1 MSKLKYSLGII
12 LAVVLIA
19 AGAAYIYLA
28 HYAPLK
34 PDEATEVTVWYVN
47 NDKMW
52 QNFAGLA
59 DNYSSGEGK
68 KYGITVKVK
77 AFDTR
82 TELYKDLNKAIEEK
96 SALPDMVVCDT
107 DYAAYMAD
115 KGVLADLSSYFGNWE
130 ASSFSEEI
138 AEASSKKDGT
148 LVAVPIA
155 AETEVFMVN
164 TKIFPDISALSS
176 FEKLCSVADE
186 YYLRNGSSF
195 FTVSD
200 YSSFFRTA
208 AAQLNDDFDAVSP
221 YDTNNKNCKYIY
233 KLLAEAAYNRG
244 FEASGEDAAKMVGEG
259 KYACA
264 IVSSPEVMR
273 YAYAL
278 NADDIEFATYP
289 CMKDGEP
296 AYVEKVTGITMT
308 ASDSDSERASA
319 MFIRW
324 LTSTE
329 NNSAFVCDSGYI
341 PDAGAAV
348 SVSDYAIY
356 SELQTAMA
364 ERRNKSEHYTYEA
377 SAEYS
382 VNSRNFD
389 DILNTIMDSLN

>member
-19 AGAAYIYLA
+19 AGVVYIYFA

-77 AFDTR
+77 AFDSR

-96 SALPDMVVCDT
+96 GSLPDMVVCDT

-138 AEASSKKDGT
+138 AEASSKGGT

-200 YSSFFRTA
+200 YSFFFRTA

-324 LTSTE
+324 FTSAE
-329 NNSAFVCDSGYI
+329 VESAFVGDSGYI
-341 PDAGAAV
+341 LPTGAAV
-348 SVSDYAIY
+348 SVSDFDIY

>member
-19 AGAAYIYLA
+19 AGAVYIYFA

-77 AFDTR
+77 AFDSR

-96 SALPDMVVCDT
+96 GALPDMVVCDT

-138 AEASSKKDGT
+138 AEASSKGGT

-200 YSSFFRTA
+200 YSFFFRTA

-308 ASDSDSERASA
+308 ASDSNSERASA

-324 LTSTE
+324 FTSAE
-329 NNSAFVCDSGYI
+329 VESAFVGDSGYI
-341 PDAGAAV
+341 LPTGAAV
-348 SVSDYAIY
+348 SVSDFDIY

>member
-19 AGAAYIYLA
+19 AGAVYIYFA

-77 AFDTR
+77 AFDSR

-96 SALPDMVVCDT
+96 GALPDMVVCDT

-138 AEASSKKDGT
+138 AEASSKDGT

-200 YSSFFRTA
+200 YSFFFRTA

-324 LTSTE
+324 FTSAE
-329 NNSAFVCDSGYI
+329 VESEFVGDSGYI
-341 PDAGAAV
+341 LPTGAAV
-348 SVSDYAIY
+348 SVSDFDIY

>member
-19 AGAAYIYLA
+19 AGAVYIYFA

-77 AFDTR
+77 AFDSR

-96 SALPDMVVCDT
+96 GALPDMVVCDT

-115 KGVLADLSSYFGNWE
+115 EGVLADLSSYFGNWE

-138 AEASSKKDGT
+138 AEASSKDGT

-200 YSSFFRTA
+200 YSFFFRTA

-273 YAYAL
+273 YAYAI

-324 LTSTE
+324 FTSAE
-329 NNSAFVCDSGYI
+329 VESAFVGDSGYI
-341 PDAGAAV
+341 LPTGAAV
-348 SVSDYAIY
+348 SVSDFDIY

>member
-1 MSKLKYSLGII
+1 MSKRKYSLGIM

-19 AGAAYIYLA
+19 AGAVYIYFA

-77 AFDTR
+77 AFDSR

-96 SALPDMVVCDT
+96 GALPDMVVCDT

-138 AEASSKKDGT
+138 AEASSKDGT

-200 YSSFFRTA
+200 YSFFFRTA

-324 LTSTE
+324 FTSAE
-329 NNSAFVCDSGYI
+329 VESAFVGDSGYI
-341 PDAGAAV
+341 LPTGAAV
-348 SVSDYAIY
+348 SVSDFDIY

>member
-19 AGAAYIYLA
+19 AGAVYIYFA

-77 AFDTR
+77 AFDSR

-96 SALPDMVVCDT
+96 GSLPDMVVCDT

-138 AEASSKKDGT
+138 AEASSKDGT

-200 YSSFFRTA
+200 YSFFFRTA

-264 IVSSPEVMR
+264 IVSSPDVMR

-324 LTSTE
+324 FTSAE
-329 NNSAFVCDSGYI
+329 VESAFVGDSGYI
-341 PDAGAAV
+341 LPTGAAV
-348 SVSDYAIY
+348 SVSDFDIY

>member
-19 AGAAYIYLA
+19 AGAVYIYFA

-77 AFDTR
+77 AFDSR

-96 SALPDMVVCDT
+96 GALPDMVVCDT

-138 AEASSKKDGT
+138 AEASSKDGT

-200 YSSFFRTA
+200 YSFFFRTA

-264 IVSSPEVMR
+264 IVTSPEVMR
-273 YAYAL
+273 YAYAI
-278 NADDIEFATYP
+278 NSDDIEFATYP

-324 LTSTE
+324 FTSAE
-329 NNSAFVCDSGYI
+329 VESAFVGDSGYI
-341 PDAGAAV
+341 LPTGAAV
-348 SVSDYAIY
+348 SVSDFDIY

-364 ERRNKSEHYTYEA
+364 ERKNKSEHYTYEA

>member
-12 LAVVLIA
+12 LAVVLIT
-19 AGAAYIYLA
+19 AGAVYIYFA

-77 AFDTR
+77 AFDSR

-96 SALPDMVVCDT
+96 GTLPDMVVCDT

-115 KGVLADLSSYFGNWE
+115 EGVLADLSSYFGNWE

-138 AEASSKKDGT
+138 AEASSKDGT

-200 YSSFFRTA
+200 YSFFFRTA

-264 IVSSPEVMR
+264 IVSSPDVMR

-324 LTSTE
+324 FTSAE
-329 NNSAFVCDSGYI
+329 VESAFVGDSGYI
-341 PDAGAAV
+341 LPTGAAV
-348 SVSDYAIY
+348 SVSDFDIY

>member
-19 AGAAYIYLA
+19 AGAVYIYFA

-77 AFDTR
+77 AFDSR

-96 SALPDMVVCDT
+96 GSLPDMVVCDT

-138 AEASSKKDGT
+138 AEASSKDGT

-200 YSSFFRTA
+200 YSFFFRTA

-273 YAYAL
+273 YAYAI

-324 LTSTE
+324 FTSDE
-329 NNSAFVCDSGYI
+329 VESAFVGDSGYI
-341 PDAGAAV
+341 LPTGAAV
-348 SVSDYAIY
+348 SVSDFDIY

>member
-19 AGAAYIYLA
+19 AGAVYIYFA

-77 AFDTR
+77 AFDSR

-96 SALPDMVVCDT
+96 GALPDMVVCDT

-138 AEASSKKDGT
+138 AEASSKDGT

-155 AETEVFMVN
+155 AETQVFMVN

-176 FEKLCSVADE
+176 FEKLCSVTDE

-200 YSSFFRTA
+200 YSFFFRTA

-273 YAYAL
+273 YAYAI

-324 LTSTE
+324 FTSAE
-329 NNSAFVCDSGYI
+329 VESAFVGDSGYI
-341 PDAGAAV
+341 LPTGAAV
-348 SVSDYAIY
+348 SVSDFDIY

>member
-19 AGAAYIYLA
+19 AGAVYIYFA

-77 AFDTR
+77 AFDSR

-96 SALPDMVVCDT
+96 GALPDMVVCDT

-138 AEASSKKDGT
+138 AEASSKDGT

-200 YSSFFRTA
+200 YSFFFRTA

-273 YAYAL
+273 YAYAI

-324 LTSTE
+324 FTSAE
-329 NNSAFVCDSGYI
+329 VESAFVGDSGYI
-341 PDAGAAV
+341 LPTGAAV
-348 SVSDYAIY
+348 SVSDFDIY

-377 SAEYS
+377 NAEYS

>member
-19 AGAAYIYLA
+19 AGAVYIYFA

-77 AFDTR
+77 AFDSR

-96 SALPDMVVCDT
+96 GALPDMVVCDT

-138 AEASSKKDGT
+138 VEASSKDGT

-155 AETEVFMVN
+155 AETQVFMVN

-200 YSSFFRTA
+200 YSFFFRTA

-324 LTSTE
+324 FTSAE
-329 NNSAFVCDSGYI
+329 VESAFVGDSGYI
-341 PDAGAAV
+341 LPTGAAV
-348 SVSDYAIY
+348 SVSDFDIY

>member
-19 AGAAYIYLA
+19 AGAVYIYFA

-77 AFDTR
+77 AFDSR
-82 TELYKDLNKAIEEK
+82 TELYTDLNKAIEEK
-96 SALPDMVVCDT
+96 GALPDMVVCDT

-138 AEASSKKDGT
+138 AEASSKDGT

-155 AETEVFMVN
+155 AETQVFMVN

-200 YSSFFRTA
+200 YSFFFRTA

-273 YAYAL
+273 YAYAI
-278 NADDIEFATYP
+278 NADDVEFATYP

-324 LTSTE
+324 FTSAE
-329 NNSAFVCDSGYI
+329 VESAFVGDSGYI
-341 PDAGAAV
+341 LPTGAAV
-348 SVSDYAIY
+348 SVSDFDIY

>member
-19 AGAAYIYLA
+19 AGAVYIYFA

-77 AFDTR
+77 AFDSR
-82 TELYKDLNKAIEEK
+82 TELHKDLNKAIEEK
-96 SALPDMVVCDT
+96 GSLPDMVVCDT

-138 AEASSKKDGT
+138 AEASSKDGT

-155 AETEVFMVN
+155 AETQVFMVN

-200 YSSFFRTA
+200 YSFFFRTA

-264 IVSSPEVMR
+264 IVSSPDVMR

-324 LTSTE
+324 FTSAE
-329 NNSAFVCDSGYI
+329 VESAFVGDSGYI
-341 PDAGAAV
+341 LPTGAAV
-348 SVSDYAIY
+348 SVSDFDIY

>member
-19 AGAAYIYLA
+19 AGAVYIYFA

-77 AFDTR
+77 AFDSR

-96 SALPDMVVCDT
+96 GALPDMVVCDT
-107 DYAAYMAD
+107 DYAAYIAD

-138 AEASSKKDGT
+138 AEASSKDGT

-155 AETEVFMVN
+155 AETQVFMVN

-200 YSSFFRTA
+200 YSFFFRTA

-244 FEASGEDAAKMVGEG
+244 FEASGEDAAKMVAEG

-273 YAYAL
+273 YAYAI

-324 LTSTE
+324 FTSAE
-329 NNSAFVCDSGYI
+329 VESAFVGDSGYI
-341 PDAGAAV
+341 LPTGAAV
-348 SVSDYAIY
+348 SVSDFDIY

>member
-19 AGAAYIYLA
+19 AGAVYIYFA

-77 AFDTR
+77 AFDSR

-96 SALPDMVVCDT
+96 GVLPDMVVCDT

-138 AEASSKKDGT
+138 AEASSKGGT

-155 AETEVFMVN
+155 AETEVFIVN

-200 YSSFFRTA
+200 YSFFFRTA

-264 IVSSPEVMR
+264 IVSSPDVMR

-324 LTSTE
+324 FTSAE
-329 NNSAFVCDSGYI
+329 VESAFVGDSGYI
-341 PDAGAAV
+341 LPTGAAV
-348 SVSDYAIY
+348 SVSDFDIY

>member
-19 AGAAYIYLA
+19 AGAVYIYFA

-77 AFDTR
+77 AFDSR

-96 SALPDMVVCDT
+96 GALPDMVVCDT

-138 AEASSKKDGT
+138 AEASSKDGT

-200 YSSFFRTA
+200 YSFFFRTA

-324 LTSTE
+324 FTSDE
-329 NNSAFVCDSGYI
+329 VESAFVGDSGYI
-341 PDAGAAV
+341 LPTGAAV
-348 SVSDYAIY
+348 SVSDFDIY

-364 ERRNKSEHYTYEA
+364 ERKNKSEHYTYEA

>member
-19 AGAAYIYLA
+19 AGAVYIYFA

-77 AFDTR
+77 AFDSR

-96 SALPDMVVCDT
+96 GALPDMVVCDT

-138 AEASSKKDGT
+138 AEASSKGGT

-200 YSSFFRTA
+200 YSFFFRTA

-324 LTSTE
+324 FTSAE
-329 NNSAFVCDSGYI
+329 VESAFVGDSGYI
-341 PDAGAAV
+341 LPTGAAV
-348 SVSDYAIY
+348 SVSDFDIY

-389 DILNTIMDSLN
+389 DILNTLMDSLN

>member
-19 AGAAYIYLA
+19 AGAVYIYFA

-77 AFDTR
+77 AFDSR

-96 SALPDMVVCDT
+96 GALPDMVVCDT

-138 AEASSKKDGT
+138 AEASSKDGT

-155 AETEVFMVN
+155 AEAQVFMVN

-200 YSSFFRTA
+200 YSFFFRTA

-264 IVSSPEVMR
+264 IVSSPDVMR

-324 LTSTE
+324 FTSAE
-329 NNSAFVCDSGYI
+329 VESAFVGDSGYI
-341 PDAGAAV
+341 LPTGAAV
-348 SVSDYAIY
+348 SVSDFDIY

-364 ERRNKSEHYTYEA
+364 ERKNKSEHYTYEA

>member
-1 MSKLKYSLGII
+1 MSKLQYSRGII

-19 AGAAYIYLA
+19 AGAVYIYFA

-77 AFDTR
+77 AFDSR

-96 SALPDMVVCDT
+96 GALPDMVVCDT

-138 AEASSKKDGT
+138 AEASSKDGT

-200 YSSFFRTA
+200 YSFFFRTA

-264 IVSSPEVMR
+264 IVSSPDVMR

-324 LTSTE
+324 FTSAE
-329 NNSAFVCDSGYI
+329 VESAFVGDSGYI
-341 PDAGAAV
+341 LPTGAAV
-348 SVSDYAIY
+348 SVSDFDIY

>member
-19 AGAAYIYLA
+19 AGAVYIYFA

-77 AFDTR
+77 AFDSR

-96 SALPDMVVCDT
+96 GALPDMVVCDA

-138 AEASSKKDGT
+138 AEASSKDGT

-200 YSSFFRTA
+200 YSFFFRTA

-324 LTSTE
+324 FTSAE
-329 NNSAFVCDSGYI
+329 VESAFVGDSGYI
-341 PDAGAAV
+341 LPTGAAV
-348 SVSDYAIY
+348 SVSDFDIY
-356 SELQTAMA
+356 SELQTALA

>member
-19 AGAAYIYLA
+19 AGAVYIYFA

-77 AFDTR
+77 AFDSR

-96 SALPDMVVCDT
+96 GALPDMVVCDT

-138 AEASSKKDGT
+138 AEASSKDGT

-200 YSSFFRTA
+200 YSFFFRTA

-273 YAYAL
+273 YAYAI

-324 LTSTE
+324 FTSAE
-329 NNSAFVCDSGYI
+329 VEYAFVGDSGYI
-341 PDAGAAV
+341 LPTGAAV
-348 SVSDYAIY
+348 SVSDFDIY
-356 SELQTAMA
+356 SELQTAMV
-364 ERRNKSEHYTYEA
+364 ERKNKSEHYTYEA

>member
-19 AGAAYIYLA
+19 AGVVYIYFA

-77 AFDTR
+77 AFDSR

-96 SALPDMVVCDT
+96 GALPDMVVCDT

-138 AEASSKKDGT
+138 AEASSKDGT

-200 YSSFFRTA
+200 YSFFFRTA

-324 LTSTE
+324 FTSAE
-329 NNSAFVCDSGYI
+329 VESAFVGDSGYI
-341 PDAGAAV
+341 LPTGAAV
-348 SVSDYAIY
+348 SVSDFDIY

>member
-19 AGAAYIYLA
+19 AGAVYIYFA

-77 AFDTR
+77 AFDSR

-96 SALPDMVVCDT
+96 GALPDMVVCDT

-138 AEASSKKDGT
+138 AEASSKDGT

-155 AETEVFMVN
+155 AEAQVFMVN

-200 YSSFFRTA
+200 YSFFFRTA

-244 FEASGEDAAKMVGEG
+244 FEASGEDAAKMVAEG

-324 LTSTE
+324 FTSAE
-329 NNSAFVCDSGYI
+329 VESAFVGDSGYI
-341 PDAGAAV
+341 LPTGAAV
-348 SVSDYAIY
+348 SVSDFDIY

>member
-19 AGAAYIYLA
+19 AGAVYIYFA

-77 AFDTR
+77 AFDSR

-96 SALPDMVVCDT
+96 GALPDMVVCDT

-138 AEASSKKDGT
+138 AEESSKDGT

-200 YSSFFRTA
+200 YSFFFRTA

-244 FEASGEDAAKMVGEG
+244 FEASGEGAAKMVGEG

-324 LTSTE
+324 FTSAE
-329 NNSAFVCDSGYI
+329 VESAFVGDSGYI
-341 PDAGAAV
+341 LPTGAAV
-348 SVSDYAIY
+348 SVSDFDIY

>member
-19 AGAAYIYLA
+19 AGAVYIYFA

-77 AFDTR
+77 AFDSR

-96 SALPDMVVCDT
+96 GALPDMVVCDT

-138 AEASSKKDGT
+138 AEASSKGGT

-155 AETEVFMVN
+155 AETEVFIVN

-200 YSSFFRTA
+200 YSFFFRTA

-273 YAYAL
+273 YAYAI

-324 LTSTE
+324 FTSAE
-329 NNSAFVCDSGYI
+329 VESAFVGDSGYI
-341 PDAGAAV
+341 LPTGAAV
-348 SVSDYAIY
+348 SVSDFDIY

>member
-19 AGAAYIYLA
+19 AGAVYIYFA

-77 AFDTR
+77 AFDSR

-96 SALPDMVVCDT
+96 GALPDMVVCDT

-138 AEASSKKDGT
+138 AEASSKDGT

-200 YSSFFRTA
+200 YSFFFRTA

-273 YAYAL
+273 YAYAI

-324 LTSTE
+324 FTSAE
-329 NNSAFVCDSGYI
+329 VESAFVGDSGYI
-341 PDAGAAV
+341 PPTGAAV
-348 SVSDYAIY
+348 SVSDFDIY

>member
-19 AGAAYIYLA
+19 AGAVYIYFA

-77 AFDTR
+77 AFDSR
-82 TELYKDLNKAIEEK
+82 TELHKDLNKAIEEK
-96 SALPDMVVCDT
+96 GSLPDMVVCDT

-138 AEASSKKDGT
+138 AEASSKDGT

-155 AETEVFMVN
+155 AETQVFMVN

-200 YSSFFRTA
+200 YSFFFRTA

-273 YAYAL
+273 YAYAI

-324 LTSTE
+324 FTSAE
-329 NNSAFVCDSGYI
+329 VESAFVGDSGYI
-341 PDAGAAV
+341 LPTGAAV
-348 SVSDYAIY
+348 SVSDFDIY

>member
-19 AGAAYIYLA
+19 AGAAYIYFA

-77 AFDTR
+77 AFDSR

-96 SALPDMVVCDT
+96 GALPDMVVCDT

-138 AEASSKKDGT
+138 AEASSKDGT

-200 YSSFFRTA
+200 YSFFFRTA

-233 KLLAEAAYNRG
+233 KFLAEAAYNRG

-324 LTSTE
+324 FTSAE
-329 NNSAFVCDSGYI
+329 VESAFVGDSGYI
-341 PDAGAAV
+341 LPTGAAV
-348 SVSDYAIY
+348 SVSDFDIY
-356 SELQTAMA
+356 SELQAAMA

>member
-19 AGAAYIYLA
+19 AGAVYIYFA

-77 AFDTR
+77 AFDSR

-96 SALPDMVVCDT
+96 GALPDMVVCDT

-138 AEASSKKDGT
+138 AEASSKDGT

-155 AETEVFMVN
+155 AETQVFMVN

-200 YSSFFRTA
+200 YSFFFRTA

-273 YAYAL
+273 YAYAI

-324 LTSTE
+324 FTSDE
-329 NNSAFVCDSGYI
+329 VESAFVGDSGYI
-341 PDAGAAV
+341 LPTGAAV
-348 SVSDYAIY
+348 SVSDFDIY

>member
-19 AGAAYIYLA
+19 AGAVYIYFA

-77 AFDTR
+77 AFDSR

-96 SALPDMVVCDT
+96 GALPDMVVCDT

-138 AEASSKKDGT
+138 AEASSKDGT

-200 YSSFFRTA
+200 YSFFFRTA
-208 AAQLNDDFDAVSP
+208 VAQLNDDFDAVSP

-273 YAYAL
+273 YAYAI

-324 LTSTE
+324 FTSAE
-329 NNSAFVCDSGYI
+329 VESAFVGDSGYI
-341 PDAGAAV
+341 LPTGAAV
-348 SVSDYAIY
+348 SVSDFDIY

>member
-19 AGAAYIYLA
+19 AGAVYIYFA

-77 AFDTR
+77 AFDSR

-96 SALPDMVVCDT
+96 GALPDMVVCDT

-138 AEASSKKDGT
+138 AEASSKDGT

-155 AETEVFMVN
+155 AETQVFMVN

-200 YSSFFRTA
+200 YSFFFRTA

-264 IVSSPEVMR
+264 IVSSPDVMR
-273 YAYAL
+273 YAYAI

-324 LTSTE
+324 FTSAE
-329 NNSAFVCDSGYI
+329 VESAFVGDSGYI
-341 PDAGAAV
+341 LPTGAAV
-348 SVSDYAIY
+348 SVSDFDIY